1 MAWRIKTEP
10 TALPVIVSETRDHCD
25 YGSSDRDSYFSQL
38 IKAAMKTV
46 ERWEWRSLITQTL
59 EVRLDAFPSGDDD
72 VIYVPR
78 PRLISVTSVK
88 YVDTD
93 GTTQTLSASL
103 YSSDVYTEP
112 GRIKPAY
119 GQVWPTTRS
128 ATMNAV
134 TIEVQA
140 GYGASHSHIPEDTKQ
155 LIYILV
161 KHFWDNPA
169 AVTDVQVRDLPMGV
183 DALLRPCHDAK
194 VLEFV

>member
-10 TALPVIVSETRDHCD
+10 AALPVIVAEARDHCD
-25 YGSSDRDSYFSQL
+25 YDSSDRDNYFRQL

-59 EVRLDAFPSGDDD
+59 EIRLDAFPTGKDD

-78 PRLISVTSVK
+78 PRLISVTSIN
-88 YVDTD
+88 YVDTT
-93 GTTQTLSASL
+93 GTTQTLSSSL
-103 YSSDVYTEP
+103 YSTDVYSEP

-128 ATMNAV
+128 STMNAV
-134 TIEVQA
+134 TIEVEA
-140 GYGASHSHIPEDTKQ
+140 GYGPAHANVPEDTHQ
-155 LIYILV
+155 LIYLLV

-169 AVTDVQVRDLPMGV
+169 AVTDVQVKDLPMGV
-183 DALLRPCHDAK
+183 DALMRPCHDVN